1 MKKKEIGIFVI
12 VIIAVIIGAMIYFY
26 SNGNNNT
33 IELKKSA
40 GGIEVSYVDGNYKNE
55 SKSNLAEIKQDKIW
69 NDDKY
74 CIVEG
79 TVEKA
84 NNIEIRIDDKKMY
97 NAIIE
102 IKVESDIKGKI
113 KEGSTISV
121 LSGCATMKEEI
132 YQEDSYINSQIEE
145 GDRGIF
151 IIHKYGIDDT
161 WELNQKILYLSEL
174 ADYGFEDA
182 ERFAFIEKNGNILF
196 SSNFYKDLK
205 DNAKLDEVKSYIEDK
220 IK

>member
-1 MKKKEIGIFVI
+1 MKKKYMYFCNCN
-12 VIIAVIIGAMIYFY
+12 YCCYYWCNDLFY

-33 IELKKSA
+33 IELKKSD

-113 KEGSTISV
+113 KRRKYDF
-121 LSGCATMKEEI
+121 C
-132 YQEDSYINSQIEE
+132 
-145 GDRGIF
+145 F
-151 IIHKYGIDDT
+151 IRMCHH
-161 WELNQKILYLSEL
+161 
-174 ADYGFEDA
+174 
-182 ERFAFIEKNGNILF
+182 ERGNISGRF
-196 SSNFYKDLK
+196 IY
-205 DNAKLDEVKSYIEDK
+205 
-220 IK
+220 

>member
-1 MKKKEIGIFVI
+1 MKKKKICIFVI

-33 IELKKSA
+33 IELKKSD

-161 WELNQKILYLSEL
+161 LELNQKILYLSEL

-196 SSNFYKDLK
+196 SSNFYRDLK

>member
-1 MKKKEIGIFVI
+1 MKKKHICIFVI

-26 SNGNNNT
+26 SSGNNNT
-33 IELKKSA
+33 IELKKSD

-102 IKVESDIKGKI
+102 IKVESDIKGRKHDF
-113 KEGSTISV
+113 
-121 LSGCATMKEEI
+121 C
-132 YQEDSYINSQIEE
+132 
-145 GDRGIF
+145 F
-151 IIHKYGIDDT
+151 IRMCHH
-161 WELNQKILYLSEL
+161 
-174 ADYGFEDA
+174 
-182 ERFAFIEKNGNILF
+182 ERGNISGRF
-196 SSNFYKDLK
+196 IY
-205 DNAKLDEVKSYIEDK
+205 
-220 IK
+220 

>member
-1 MKKKEIGIFVI
+1 MKKKHICIFVI

-33 IELKKSA
+33 IELKKSD

-161 WELNQKILYLSEL
+161 LELNQKILYLSEL

-182 ERFAFIEKNGNILF
+182 ERFAFIEKMGIHYLAVTF
-196 SSNFYKDLK
+196 
-205 DNAKLDEVKSYIEDK
+205 IR
-220 IK
+220 I

>member
-1 MKKKEIGIFVI
+1 MKKKQICIFVI

-33 IELKKSA
+33 IELKKSD

-161 WELNQKILYLSEL
+161 LELNQKILYLSEL

-182 ERFAFIEKNGNILF
+182 ERFAFIEKNENTLF

>member
-1 MKKKEIGIFVI
+1 MKKKQICIFVI

-33 IELKKSA
+33 IELKKSD

-145 GDRGIF
+145 GDREIF

-161 WELNQKILYLSEL
+161 LELNQKILYLSEL

-196 SSNFYKDLK
+196 SSNFYRDLK

>member
-1 MKKKEIGIFVI
+1 MKKKHICIFVI

-33 IELKKSA
+33 IELKKSD

-151 IIHKYGIDDT
+151 IIRKYGIDDT
-161 WELNQKILYLSEL
+161 LELNQKILYLSEL

-182 ERFAFIEKNGNILF
+182 ERFAFIEKNGNTLF

>member
-1 MKKKEIGIFVI
+1 MKKKQICIFVI
-12 VIIAVIIGAMIYFY
+12 VIIAVIIGVMIYFY

-33 IELKKSA
+33 IELKKSD

-161 WELNQKILYLSEL
+161 LELNQKILYLSEL

-196 SSNFYKDLK
+196 SSNFYRDLK

>member
-1 MKKKEIGIFVI
+1 MKKKQICIFVI

-33 IELKKSA
+33 IELKKSD

-151 IIHKYGIDDT
+151 IIHKYGIEDT
-161 WELNQKILYLSEL
+161 LELNQKILYLSEL

-196 SSNFYKDLK
+196 SSNFYRDLK

>member
-1 MKKKEIGIFVI
+1 MEII
-12 VIIAVIIGAMIYFY
+12 
-26 SNGNNNT
+26 

-161 WELNQKILYLSEL
+161 LELNQKILYLSEL

-182 ERFAFIEKNGNILF
+182 ERFAFLEKNGNTLF

>member
-1 MKKKEIGIFVI
+1 MKKKQICIFVI

-84 NNIEIRIDDKKMY
+84 NNIEIRIDDKKCIMPLL
-97 NAIIE
+97 
-102 IKVESDIKGKI
+102 KS
-113 KEGSTISV
+113 
-121 LSGCATMKEEI
+121 
-132 YQEDSYINSQIEE
+132 
-145 GDRGIF
+145 R
-151 IIHKYGIDDT
+151 
-161 WELNQKILYLSEL
+161 LNQTLK
-174 ADYGFEDA
+174 
-182 ERFAFIEKNGNILF
+182 EK
-196 SSNFYKDLK
+196 
-205 DNAKLDEVKSYIEDK
+205 
-220 IK
+220 

>member
-1 MKKKEIGIFVI
+1 MKKKQICIFVI

-33 IELKKSA
+33 IELKKSD

-121 LSGCATMKEEI
+121 LSGCATRKEEI

-161 WELNQKILYLSEL
+161 LELNQKILYLSEL

>member
-1 MKKKEIGIFVI
+1 
-12 VIIAVIIGAMIYFY
+12 MIYFY

-33 IELKKSA
+33 IELKKSD

-102 IKVESDIKGKI
+102 IKVESDIKGHKFYKGKI

-161 WELNQKILYLSEL
+161 LELNQKILYLSEL

>member
-1 MKKKEIGIFVI
+1 MKKKEICIFAI

-161 WELNQKILYLSEL
+161 LELNQKILYLSEL

>member
-1 MKKKEIGIFVI
+1 MKKKHICIFAI
-12 VIIAVIIGAMIYFY
+12 VIITVIIGAMIYFY

-33 IELKKSA
+33 IELKKSD
-40 GGIEVSYVDGNYKNE
+40 GEIEVSYVDGNYKNE

-79 TVEKA
+79 TVEKV
-84 NNIEIRIDDKKMY
+84 NNIEIRIGDEKMY
-97 NAIIE
+97 NSIIK
-102 IKVESDIKGKI
+102 IKVESDIKGKT
-113 KEGSTISV
+113 KEGSTISA
-121 LSGCATMKEEI
+121 LSGCTTMKEEL

-151 IIHKYGIDDT
+151 IIYKYGSDDT
-161 WELNQKILYLSEL
+161 LELNKKVLYLSEL
-174 ADYGFEDA
+174 ADYGFEDS
-182 ERFAFIEKNGNILF
+182 ERFAFIEKNGNTLF

-205 DNAKLDEVKSYIEDK
+205 DDAKLDDVRSYIENK

>member
-1 MKKKEIGIFVI
+1 MKKKQICIFVI

-33 IELKKSA
+33 IELKKSD

-161 WELNQKILYLSEL
+161 LELNQKILYLSEL

-182 ERFAFIEKNGNILF
+182 ERFAFIEKNGNTLF

>member
-1 MKKKEIGIFVI
+1 MKKKQICIFVI

-33 IELKKSA
+33 IELKKSD

-161 WELNQKILYLSEL
+161 LEVNQKILYLSEL

-182 ERFAFIEKNGNILF
+182 ERFAFIEKNGNTLF
-196 SSNFYKDLK
+196 SSNFYKVLK

>member
-1 MKKKEIGIFVI
+1 MKKKQICIFVI

-161 WELNQKILYLSEL
+161 LELNQKILYLSDL

-182 ERFAFIEKNGNILF
+182 ERFAFLEKNGNTLF

>member
-1 MKKKEIGIFVI
+1 MKKKQICIFVI

-33 IELKKSA
+33 IELKKSD

-151 IIHKYGIDDT
+151 IIRKYGIDDT
-161 WELNQKILYLSEL
+161 LELNQKILYLSEL

-182 ERFAFIEKNGNILF
+182 ERFAFIEKNGNTLF

>member
-1 MKKKEIGIFVI
+1 MKKKHICIFVI

-26 SNGNNNT
+26 SSGNNNT
-33 IELKKSA
+33 IELKKSD

-161 WELNQKILYLSEL
+161 LELNQKILYLSEL

-182 ERFAFIEKNGNILF
+182 ERFAFIEKNGNTLF

>member
-1 MKKKEIGIFVI
+1 MKKKQMCIFVI

-33 IELKKSA
+33 IELKKSD

-161 WELNQKILYLSEL
+161 LELNQKILYLSEL

-196 SSNFYKDLK
+196 SSNFYRDLK

>member
-1 MKKKEIGIFVI
+1 MKKKHICIFVI
-12 VIIAVIIGAMIYFY
+12 VIISVIIGVMIYFY

-33 IELKKSA
+33 IELKKSD

-132 YQEDSYINSQIEE
+132 YQEDSYINSQIEG

-161 WELNQKILYLSEL
+161 LELNQKILYLSEL

-182 ERFAFIEKNGNILF
+182 ERFAFIEKNGNTLF

>member
-1 MKKKEIGIFVI
+1 MKKKQICIFVI

-33 IELKKSA
+33 IELKKSD

-121 LSGCATMKEEI
+121 LSGCATIKEEI

-161 WELNQKILYLSEL
+161 LELNQKILYLSEL

-182 ERFAFIEKNGNILF
+182 ERFAFIEKNGNTLF

-205 DNAKLDEVKSYIEDK
+205 DNARLDEVKSYIEDK

>member
-1 MKKKEIGIFVI
+1 MKKKQICIFVI

-33 IELKKSA
+33 IELKKSD

-121 LSGCATMKEEI
+121 LSGCATIKEEI

-161 WELNQKILYLSEL
+161 LELNQKILYLSEL

-182 ERFAFIEKNGNILF
+182 ERFAFIEKNGNTLF

>member
-1 MKKKEIGIFVI
+1 MKKKQICIFVI
-12 VIIAVIIGAMIYFY
+12 VIIVVIIGAMIYFY

-33 IELKKSA
+33 IELKKSD

-161 WELNQKILYLSEL
+161 LELNQKILYLSEL

-182 ERFAFIEKNGNILF
+182 ERFAFIEKNGNTLF

>member
-1 MKKKEIGIFVI
+1 MKKKQICIFVI

-33 IELKKSA
+33 IELKKSD

-132 YQEDSYINSQIEE
+132 YQEDSYINSHIEE

-161 WELNQKILYLSEL
+161 LELNQKILYLSEL

-182 ERFAFIEKNGNILF
+182 ERFAFIEKNGNTLF

>member
-1 MKKKEIGIFVI
+1 MKKKQICIFVI

-33 IELKKSA
+33 IELKKYD

-121 LSGCATMKEEI
+121 LSGCATRKEEI

-161 WELNQKILYLSEL
+161 LELNQKILYLSEL

>member
-1 MKKKEIGIFVI
+1 MKKKQICIFVI

-33 IELKKSA
+33 IELKKSD

-121 LSGCATMKEEI
+121 LSGCATRKEEI

-161 WELNQKILYLSEL
+161 LELNQKILYLSEL

-205 DNAKLDEVKSYIEDK
+205 DNAKLDEVNRNREDK

>member
-1 MKKKEIGIFVI
+1 MKKKQICIFVI
-12 VIIAVIIGAMIYFY
+12 VIIAVSIGAMIYFY
-26 SNGNNNT
+26 SKGNNNT

-55 SKSNLAEIKQDKIW
+55 SKSNLAEIRQDKIW

-102 IKVESDIKGKI
+102 IKVESGIKGKI

-161 WELNQKILYLSEL
+161 LELNQKILYLSEL

-182 ERFAFIEKNGNILF
+182 ERFAFIEKNGNTLF

-205 DNAKLDEVKSYIEDK
+205 DNAKLDEVKSYREDK

>member
-1 MKKKEIGIFVI
+1 MKKKQICIFVI

-33 IELKKSA
+33 IELKKSD

>member
-1 MKKKEIGIFVI
+1 MKKKQICIFVI

-33 IELKKSA
+33 IELKKSD

-132 YQEDSYINSQIEE
+132 YQEDSYINSHIEE

-161 WELNQKILYLSEL
+161 LELNQKILYLSEL

-196 SSNFYKDLK
+196 SSNFYRDLK

>member
-1 MKKKEIGIFVI
+1 MKKKHICIFVI

-33 IELKKSA
+33 IELKKSD

-79 TVEKA
+79 IVEKA

-161 WELNQKILYLSEL
+161 LELNQKILYLSEL

-182 ERFAFIEKNGNILF
+182 ERFAFIEKNGNTLF

>member
-1 MKKKEIGIFVI
+1 MKKKQICVFVI

-33 IELKKSA
+33 IELKKSD

-121 LSGCATMKEEI
+121 LSGCATIKEEI

-161 WELNQKILYLSEL
+161 LELNQKILYLSEI

-182 ERFAFIEKNGNILF
+182 ERFAFIEKNGNTLF

>member
-1 MKKKEIGIFVI
+1 MKKKQICIFVI

-33 IELKKSA
+33 IELKKSD

-121 LSGCATMKEEI
+121 LSGCATRKEEI

-161 WELNQKILYLSEL
+161 LELNQKILYLSEL
-174 ADYGFEDA
+174 ADYVFEDA

>member
-1 MKKKEIGIFVI
+1 
-12 VIIAVIIGAMIYFY
+12 MIYFY

-33 IELKKSA
+33 IELKKSD

-161 WELNQKILYLSEL
+161 LELNQKILYLSEL

-196 SSNFYKDLK
+196 SSNFYRDLK

>member
-1 MKKKEIGIFVI
+1 MKKKQICIFVI

-33 IELKKSA
+33 IELKKSD

-121 LSGCATMKEEI
+121 LSGCATIKEEI

-161 WELNQKILYLSEL
+161 LELNQKILYLSEL

-182 ERFAFIEKNGNILF
+182 ERFAFIEKNGNTLF

-205 DNAKLDEVKSYIEDK
+205 DNAKLDEVESYIEDK

>member
-1 MKKKEIGIFVI
+1 
-12 VIIAVIIGAMIYFY
+12 
-26 SNGNNNT
+26 
-33 IELKKSA
+33 
-40 GGIEVSYVDGNYKNE
+40 
-55 SKSNLAEIKQDKIW
+55 
-69 NDDKY
+69 
-74 CIVEG
+74 
-79 TVEKA
+79 
-84 NNIEIRIDDKKMY
+84 MY

-121 LSGCATMKEEI
+121 LSGCATMKDEI

-161 WELNQKILYLSEL
+161 LELNQKILYLSEL

-182 ERFAFIEKNGNILF
+182 ERFAFLEKNGNTLF

>member
-1 MKKKEIGIFVI
+1 MKKKQICIFVI

-33 IELKKSA
+33 IELKKSD

-84 NNIEIRIDDKKMY
+84 NNIEIRIDGKKMY

-161 WELNQKILYLSEL
+161 LELNQKILYLSEL

-182 ERFAFIEKNGNILF
+182 ERFAFLEKNGNTLF

>member
-1 MKKKEIGIFVI
+1 MKKKQICIFVI

-33 IELKKSA
+33 IELKKSD

-161 WELNQKILYLSEL
+161 LELNQKILYLSEL

-196 SSNFYKDLK
+196 SINFYRDLK